1 MEGEEAEFGR
11 KRMRQSVEDK
21 QLLVVDA
28 EATVGEDA
36 EATIGEET
44 ETEVQLS
51 EQMQLDIARIH
62 EKINSFTALVACL
75 IYKYLKNDDEISITF
90 IYNSYVSELMES
102 GKSLLLEISNQFEER
117 LILIHKEQ
125 TEKWQ
130 EEIRELHMLDASN
143 EETNNLL
150 HNARYL
156 LQNGRIDS

>member
-62 EKINSFTALVACL
+62 EKINSFTALV
-75 IYKYLKNDDEISITF
+75 
-90 IYNSYVSELMES
+90 SELMES

>member
-1 MEGEEAEFGR
+1 MEGEEAEVGR

-21 QLLVVDA
+21 QLLVAEA

-36 EATIGEET
+36 EATFGEET
-44 ETEVQLS
+44 ETEVPLS

-62 EKINSFTALVACL
+62 EKIDSFTTL
-75 IYKYLKNDDEISITF
+75 
-90 IYNSYVSELMES
+90 VSELMES

-117 LILIHKEQ
+117 LISIHKEQ

-130 EEIRELHMLDASN
+130 EEIRGLRLLDASN

-156 LQNGRIDS
+156 LHNVHIDS